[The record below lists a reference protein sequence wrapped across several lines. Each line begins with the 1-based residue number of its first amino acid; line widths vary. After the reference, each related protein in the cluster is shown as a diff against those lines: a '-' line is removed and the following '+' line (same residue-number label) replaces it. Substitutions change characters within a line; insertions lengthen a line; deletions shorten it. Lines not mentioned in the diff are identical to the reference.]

1 MESVPRI
8 AGSIIVLEGVEPD
21 DASPGNGCRDDGS

>member
-8 AGSIIVLEGVEPD
+8 AGSIMVLEGVEPD
-21 DASPGNGCRDDGS
+21 DASLGNGCRNERS